1 MAISMRISLLTVP
14 IPYVNIT
21 TELLSS
27 KLQSLMVLK
36 INDTFLSDGSPSVRN
51 KITLFL
57 FLLDSSEAEA
67 FSSAHAF
74 SKPF

>member
-1 MAISMRISLLTVP
+1 MLTVP
-14 IPYVNIT
+14 IPYVKIM

-27 KLQSLMVLK
+27 KLQSLMVSK
-36 INDTFLSDGSPSVRN
+36 INDTFPSDGSPPVRN

-57 FLLDSSEAEA
+57 FLSCSSEAEA

-74 SKPF
+74 SNPF